1 MKHLATPLG
10 LLVLVSGC
18 NSSVRDLPTAPPP
31 PPVVS
36 SPPPSPPIDPRPVV
50 PISVGQE
57 VTGAL
62 LVHGGSEVF
71 ELTAPSAG
79 TLVVQITW
87 NAARGVIELR
97 LANAQFD
104 AKPGNP
110 IIARLK
116 VEAGQKYRLTVVDGA
131 PWDYD
136 DLNLPYSLKTAIE

>member
-36 SPPPSPPIDPRPVV
+36 SPHAIAGIDPRPVV

-62 LVHGGSEVF
+62 LVHDGSDVF

-79 TLVVQITW
+79 TLVVRITW
-87 NAARGVIELR
+87 NAARGLIELR
-97 LANAQFD
+97 LASAEFD
-104 AKPGNP
+104 AEAGNP

-116 VEAGQKYRLTVVDGA
+116 VEAGQKYRLTVADGA
-131 PWDYD
+131 PWDYGE
-136 DLNLPYSLKTAIE
+136 LNLPYSLKTAIE